1 MMLSTINPYGLGNAY
16 KTPEATLNVES
27 KITQEQVASQA
38 TQEAQELPNLSQ
50 NVLEIRKFTD
60 GIKGAN
66 EMVGAMQIADITL
79 NALSNQIK
87 SSGSDLNAL
96 DVSAKAAQFKGE
108 ALFGKELTT
117 SLAGESV
124 SLSLPLPSQ
133 MEGDLGENLAN
144 KHQEIM
150 DKMGQISG
158 LIEKASLPFSAPNGQ
173 SFDFENFDPSSLK
186 GIFG

>member
-1 MMLSTINPYGLGNAY
+1 MLSTVNPYGVGNIY
-16 KTPEATLNVES
+16 QKP
-27 KITQEQVASQA
+27 QVAA
-38 TQEAQELPNLSQ
+38 TQEKESQNVSTQQQNLQEVQELPNVSQ
-50 NVLEIRKFTD
+50 TALEIRKFTD

-87 SSGSDLNAL
+87 SSGADMNAL
-96 DVSAKAAQFKGE
+96 DATAKAAQFKGE

-117 SLAGESV
+117 SLADENV

-133 MEGDLGENLAN
+133 IQGDVAEAFAN

-158 LIEKASLPFSAPNGQ
+158 LIEKASLPFGAPNGQ
-173 SFDFENFDPSSLK
+173 SFDFENFDPSALK
-186 GIFG
+186 GLFS